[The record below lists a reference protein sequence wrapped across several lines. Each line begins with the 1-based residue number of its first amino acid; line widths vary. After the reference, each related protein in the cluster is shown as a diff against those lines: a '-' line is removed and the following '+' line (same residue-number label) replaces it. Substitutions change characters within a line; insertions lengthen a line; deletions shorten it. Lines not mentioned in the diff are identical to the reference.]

1 MNLSQFFTV
10 LRVRYKIALITLIL
24 TVLTTGV
31 VTYLLPKSY
40 KATSTVIIN
49 YKGADPVTG
58 VAMPSQLMPAYMATQ
73 VNIISSMNVAKKV
86 IAALQLAESPAV
98 QQNFMEATGGQGDIN
113 IWLGDLLL
121 KKLDVK
127 PSRESSLIDIS
138 FDGTNPQ
145 FAAAIANAFS
155 NAYMQT
161 SIELKVDPS
170 KKAAQYFT
178 NQISELRGNLEK
190 AQQKLS
196 DYQQDKGIISVD
208 ERLDVERA
216 RLNELSSQLVMAQS
230 QTMEAQ
236 SRERNASG
244 AGAFDSPDVANSPI
258 IQNLKTEI
266 ARAESKFAE
275 ISQKFE
281 RNHPMY
287 QGAKAE
293 IENLKQELN
302 TQVRA
307 VSGNVASNSR
317 ILKQRENDIRAALA
331 AQRSKVLE
339 LNLDRDALAV
349 LTREVENAQR
359 AYDIGT
365 QRFTETNIE
374 GQSNQ
379 SDIALLNPAVAPL
392 KPSSPNLILNLAA
405 AVVLGTL
412 LGLGFALLIE
422 LIDRRVRTTS
432 DLFDITQAPV
442 LGELV
447 KDRSRRWLPVISSKK
462 SFKQLRA

>member
-86 IAALQLAESPAV
+86 IATLQLAESPAV
-98 QQNFMEATGGQGDIN
+98 QQNFQEATGGQGDIN

-244 AGAFDSPDVANSPI
+244 ASAYESPDVASSPI
-258 IQNLKTEI
+258 VQNLKTEI

-412 LGLGFALLIE
+412 LGLGFALLVE
-422 LIDRRVRTTS
+422 LIDRRVRTTN
-432 DLFDITQAPV
+432 DLFDVTQAPV

-447 KDRSRRWLPVISSKK
+447 KDRSRRWLPVISNKK